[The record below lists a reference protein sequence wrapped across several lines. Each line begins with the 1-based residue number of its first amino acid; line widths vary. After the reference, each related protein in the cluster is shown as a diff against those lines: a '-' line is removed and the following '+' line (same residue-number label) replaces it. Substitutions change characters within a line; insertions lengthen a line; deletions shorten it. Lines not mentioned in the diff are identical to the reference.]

1 MSLQRTS
8 LALGLFAAALSLAAC
23 NKASDGASTAKGSE
37 NAADP
42 NTADMP
48 DFGGVEVVA
57 VKVDGVGPT
66 RNAAIL
72 DGLNLAVRQ
81 VNGVPLAGISINSQG
96 SQRRSCREA
105 NRSAIDQ
112 ASTIRPFCGNRPA
125 GLICRN
131 TTIRANTSTFAID
144 VVAKKVITA
153 LRPSGIAG
161 HTNSKEPEPTT

>member
-57 VKVDGVGPT
+57 VKVDGVGPS
-66 RNAAIL
+66 RNAAIF

-81 VNGVPLAGISINSQG
+81 VNGVPLAGPRVSWAQLFSG
-96 SQRRSCREA
+96 GGGAEALLEFDMGTAPVPWGQR
-105 NRSAIDQ
+105 
-112 ASTIRPFCGNRPA
+112 
-125 GLICRN
+125 
-131 TTIRANTSTFAID
+131 
-144 VVAKKVITA
+144 
-153 LRPSGIAG
+153 
-161 HTNSKEPEPTT
+161 